1 MYSGFSGFSRGKKG
15 KMERSHG
22 PAPIAV
28 GVQGA
33 ADLMGAPPST
43 VRMWCQR
50 GLVPAVKIGQRWRI
64 RLDVIDAVTRAE
76 TRLEEIPARVLSVAG
91 Q

>member
-1 MYSGFSGFSRGKKG
+1 
-15 KMERSHG
+15 MERSRG

-43 VRMWCQR
+43 VRMWCAR

-64 RLDVIDAVTRAE
+64 RLDVLDAISRTGCAP
-76 TRLEEIPARVLSVAG
+76 EELSARGVPVAG